1 MTAGPIVKAMLTT
14 TDAGATAINFQFN
27 PTELQFKRSVS
38 LNRSAGART
47 DSGLPKV
54 TFAYPDPVSLSLSNL
69 IFDTY
74 EAGTSVLTLI
84 DPILKATDFTGS
96 LERPPVYV
104 FAWGQ
109 NQYLKCFVKSVSYKL
124 TMFLADG
131 TPVRAIVEMSL
142 EEVDSTQL

>member
-1 MTAGPIVKAMLTT
+1 
-14 TDAGATAINFQFN
+14 
-27 PTELQFKRSVS
+27 
-38 LNRSAGART
+38 
-47 DSGLPKV
+47 LPKV
-54 TFAYPDPVSLSLSNL
+54 TFAYPEPVSLSLSNL
-69 IFDTY
+69 TFDTY

-84 DPILKATDFTGS
+84 DPIIKATDFTGS

-109 NQYLKCFVKSVSYKL
+109 TQYLKCFVKSVSYKL

-131 TPVRAIVEMSL
+131 TPVRAIVDMSL

>member
-14 TDAGATAINFQFN
+14 TDAGAKAINFQFN
-27 PTELQFKRSVS
+27 PTELQFSRSVS

-69 IFDTY
+69 VFDTY

-131 TPVRAIVEMSL
+131 TPVRAVVDMSL
-142 EEVDSTQL
+142 EEVDTTQL

>member
-1 MTAGPIVKAMLTT
+1 MTGQLVKAMLTT
-14 TDAGATAINFQFN
+14 TDAGAAAINFQFN
-27 PTELQFKRSVS
+27 PTELQFRRSVS

-47 DSGLPKV
+47 ASGLPKV
-54 TFAYPDPVSLSLSNL
+54 TFAYPEPVSLSLSNL
-69 IFDTY
+69 VFDTY
-74 EAGTSVLTLI
+74 ESGTSVLTLI
-84 DPILKATDFTGS
+84 EPIIKATDFTGQ

-109 NQYLKCFVKSVSYKL
+109 TQYLKCFVKQVSYKL

-131 TPVRAIVEMSL
+131 TPVRATVDMSL

>member
-1 MTAGPIVKAMLTT
+1 MTAGPMVKAMLTT
-14 TDAGATAINFQFN
+14 TDAGAAAINFQFN
-27 PTELQFKRSVS
+27 PTELQFQRSVS

-47 DSGLPKV
+47 ASGLPKV
-54 TFAYPDPVSLSLSNL
+54 TFAYPEPVSLSLSNL
-69 IFDTY
+69 TFDTY

-84 DPILKATDFTGS
+84 DPIIKSTD
-96 LERPPVYV
+96 YV

-131 TPVRAIVEMSL
+131 TPVRAIVDMSL
-142 EEVDSTQL
+142 EEVDATQL

>member
-1 MTAGPIVKAMLTT
+1 MTGQLVKAMLTT

-27 PTELQFKRSVS
+27 PTELQFQRSVS

-47 DSGLPKV
+47 ASGLPKV
-54 TFAYPDPVSLSLSNL
+54 TFAFPEPVSLSLINL
-69 IFDTY
+69 MFDTY

-84 DPILKATDFTGS
+84 DPILKATDFVGT

-109 NQYLKCFVKSVSYKL
+109 NQYLKCFVKQVSYKL
-124 TMFLADG
+124 TMFLTDG
-131 TPVRAIVEMSL
+131 THVRAIVDISL
-142 EEVDSTQL
+142 EEVDATQL

>member
-27 PTELQFKRSVS
+27 PTELQFRRSVS

-142 EEVDSTQL
+142 EEVDTTQL